1 MSRYNQGTLIVSSSP
16 HILDNI
22 NTTRIMLD
30 VIIALV
36 PAFIMSG
43 VVFGPRAILLT
54 ITCVASC
61 VVFEWAFEK
70 VTKKENT
77 ITDLSAVVTG
87 ILLGFNLP
95 SSLPYWMA
103 VIGSFVAIVVVKQ
116 LFGGIGQN
124 FANPAI
130 TA

>member
-103 VIGSFVAIVVVKQ
+103 VIGS
-116 LFGGIGQN
+116 L
-124 FANPAI
+124 
-130 TA
+130 

>member
-43 VVFGPRAILLT
+43 VVFDR
-54 ITCVASC
+54 
-61 VVFEWAFEK
+61 E
-70 VTKKENT
+70 
-77 ITDLSAVVTG
+77 
-87 ILLGFNLP
+87 
-95 SSLPYWMA
+95 PYC
-103 VIGSFVAIVVVKQ
+103 
-116 LFGGIGQN
+116 
-124 FANPAI
+124 
-130 TA
+130 